1 MTVPA
6 RVAEGARAPGRSP
19 RWLRPVLAIV
29 ITALAVEIAI
39 VLGSVAPRFSTHAFA
54 DRRAV
59 LGIPNFGDV
68 VSNAAFLLV
77 GAIGAATVMRL
88 DGSRFVDGRERWP
101 WVALFVGV
109 MLVGLG
115 SAYYHLAPDG
125 DRLVWDR
132 LPITVAFMSFFAAM
146 VVERVSVRL
155 GLAALVVLLPLGAAT
170 VLYWASTGDL
180 RPYMVVQLGP
190 MLLVPLLV
198 LGFPA
203 RYTRGRDVLI
213 VLAVYVVAKV
223 AEYLDRPLLEAVGIS
238 GHSLKHIIAGLGLYA
253 VVVMLR
259 RRSAVSPG
267 SRHIIGSSRLS

>member
-1 MTVPA
+1 MSVPVS
-6 RVAEGARAPGRSP
+6 VAGSARATGRSP
-19 RWLRPVLAIV
+19 RWLRPLLAMAV
-29 ITALAVEIAI
+29 TALAVEIAI

-54 DRRAV
+54 DRRTM
-59 LGIPNFGDV
+59 LGVPNFGDV

-77 GAIGAATVMRL
+77 GALGVATVLRL
-88 DGSRFVDGRERWP
+88 GGSRFVDARERWP
-101 WVALFVGV
+101 WIALFMGV
-109 MLVGLG
+109 MLVGVG

-132 LPITVAFMSFFAAM
+132 LPISIAFMSFFAA
-146 VVERVSVRL
+146 VVAERVSVRL
-155 GLAALVVLLPLGAAT
+155 GLAALVVLVPLGVAT
-170 VLYWASTGDL
+170 VFYWASTGDL

-213 VLAVYVVAKV
+213 VLAFYVVAKI
-223 AEYLDRPLLEAVGIS
+223 AEYLDRPLLDAVGVS
-238 GHSLKHIIAGLGLYA
+238 GHSLKHLIAGLGLYA

-259 RRSAVSPG
+259 RRSAL
-267 SRHIIGSSRLS
+267 SSA